1 MQQMT
6 VRALKERL
14 AQPGEKPVLLDVRE
28 GWELN
33 ICALTGALHIPMG
46 QIPARV
52 DELDPEQELV
62 VVCHHGVRSLRVSHF
77 LASRGF
83 SKLYNL
89 QGGVD
94 AWAREIA
101 LRTPEAL
108 AGWQRKLAQPI
119 QFQRYLQLQFFRT

>member
-6 VRALKERL
+6 VRVLQERL
-14 AQPGEKPVLLDVRE
+14 AQPGAKPVLLDVRE

-33 ICALTGALHIPMG
+33 ICALPGALHIPMG
-46 QIPARV
+46 QIPTRTG
-52 DELDPEQELV
+52 ELDPEQELV
-62 VVCHHGVRSLRVSHF
+62 LVCHHGVRSLRVAYF

-94 AWAREIA
+94 AWAREIDPA
-101 LRTPEAL
+101 MQT
-108 AGWQRKLAQPI
+108 
-119 QFQRYLQLQFFRT
+119 Y

>member
-6 VRALKERL
+6 VRALQERL
-14 AQPGEKPVLLDVRE
+14 AQTGGKPVILDVRE

-33 ICALTGALHIPMG
+33 ICALPGSLHIPMG

-52 DELDPEQELV
+52 EELDPRQETV
-62 VVCHHGVRSLRVSHF
+62 VVCHHGIRSMRVAYF

-83 SKLYNL
+83 SRLYNL

-94 AWAREIA
+94 AWAREIDPA
-101 LRTPEAL
+101 MH
-108 AGWQRKLAQPI
+108 K
-119 QFQRYLQLQFFRT
+119 Y

>member
-6 VRALKERL
+6 VRELKERL
-14 AQPGEKPVLLDVRE
+14 AQPGAKPVLLDVRE

-33 ICALTGALHIPMG
+33 ICALPGAMHIPMG
-46 QIPARV
+46 QVPTRV
-52 DELDPEQELV
+52 EELDPEQEMV
-62 VVCHHGVRSLRVSHF
+62 VVCHHGVRSLRVAHF

-94 AWAREIA
+94 AWPRASGP
-101 LRTPEAL
+101 PE
-108 AGWQRKLAQPI
+108 QHQ
-119 QFQRYLQLQFFRT
+119 